1 MRRRS
6 VSPGDG
12 FGGISDTKHCKRGG
26 NTVKYSK
33 LLLLSMILAFTLG
46 MVTSAG
52 AADINAVKV
61 SGAIP
66 TDPDNPFWSERYGPT
81 ALKHVIIDMDP
92 QMITNPM
99 WPNPSVKYV
108 FAKAATN
115 GKEIAIHL
123 EWNDPTR
130 NDVMLQS
137 QQYKDQAAVMFP
149 VKSGGDEPP
158 FTMGGDGE
166 RVNIW
171 QWKATWDKE
180 GAGRNDNSAMGDMED
195 QYKYMA
201 MGSGSY
207 YMYEPG
213 GKLSGIDTAH
223 TPGSKSASSK
233 GAGAGD
239 ITKRS
244 TNIDFGM
251 GKNEGVFNPGIAT
264 GNILS
269 DAGMRK
275 SAVEDLNAEGFST
288 LTTQASQDVGGEGN
302 WRNNRWAV
310 VFKRSLTTGD
320 SNDAQLSGGKASM
333 AIAIWNGQN
342 KERNGQKAVTQ
353 WNTLNY

>member
-1 MRRRS
+1 M
-6 VSPGDG
+6 
-12 FGGISDTKHCKRGG
+12 
-26 NTVKYSK
+26 KYSK

-180 GAGRNDNSAMGDMED
+180 GAGKNDQSAMGDMED

-213 GKLSGIDTAH
+213 GKLSGTGN
-223 TPGSKSASSK
+223 T
-233 GAGAGD
+233 GD
-239 ITKRS
+239 ISKRS

-251 GKNEGVFNPGIAT
+251 GKNEGVFNTGIAT

-275 SAVEDLNAEGFST
+275 SSVEDLNAEGFST